1 MLKAAINQ
9 PPSRQAMLS
18 FKPNTGAVTVTQA
31 STLLHRGDEIDS
43 IQLKSPLFMA
53 ANYVL

>member
-18 FKPNTGAVTVTQA
+18 FKPNTGAVAVTQA